1 MRFAIVAVLVLG
13 LCALPAVAE
22 KPEPPQAAVRVIDPA
37 AVNEAIKMLD
47 AGDFE
52 QQILMSTDVAVEGM
66 LAIQIERLQKEAEE
80 PLPDDLIASFR
91 KTLLDHA
98 RSTLKRRMPQI
109 KRQSAEIY
117 AREFTVEELRRL
129 REISDDPVMVKSRA
143 KGQALSA
150 QLMMVG
156 VQAMRD
162 SEGELKRKIEQLVQD
177 YVKKAG
183 LETDDKS

>member
-1 MRFAIVAVLVLG
+1 MRFAIIAVPVLG

-22 KPEPPQAAVRVIDPA
+22 KPEPPKAAVQAVDPA
-37 AVNEAIKMLD
+37 AVDEAIKMLES
-47 AGDFE
+47 GDFE

-66 LAIQIERLQKEAEE
+66 LAVQIERVQKEANE
-80 PLPDDLIASFR
+80 PLPDDLVTSFR

-98 RSTLKRRMPQI
+98 RSTLKARMPQI

-129 REISDDPVMVKSRA
+129 REISADPVMVKSRA

-156 VQAMRD
+156 VRAMRE
-162 SEGELKRKIEQLVQD
+162 SEGELKQKIEQLVQD